1 MLNRDFFFEFAG
13 MPKSG
18 KTTTL
23 DVIVHFLKRREY
35 RVEEY
40 HGGGRYSPIDKSSLA
55 SLNIYLACKAMEF
68 IVTSA
73 EKEKIHSRI
82 FIMDRG
88 LFDRMLFTKALK
100 EMNKINDEEFESI
113 SKFLSIPRITSK
125 LDGVFLF
132 TTSPELSIEREN
144 KNKLIVKTGRVMN
157 TDFLSMLRRVSLD
170 AVENPLEAFPPATLI
185 NTEELDG
192 KIKESAQIIAD
203 VIINKIEAVK

>member
-1 MLNRDFFFEFAG
+1 MLRRDFFFEFAG

-23 DVIVHFLKRREY
+23 DVVVHFLKRKEY

-40 HGGGRYSPIDKSSLA
+40 HGGGRYSPIDKSAIA

-73 EKEKIHSRI
+73 EKEKVYSRV

-100 EMNKINDEEFESI
+100 EMKKIDEEEFESL
-113 SKFLSIPRITSK
+113 SNFLSIPRMTNK
-125 LDGVFLF
+125 LDGIFLF
-132 TTSPELSIEREN
+132 VTSPELSIEREN

-157 TDFLSMLRRVSLD
+157 TDFLSTLRRVSLD
-170 AVENPLEAFPPATLI
+170 TINNPLEAFPMVTLI
-185 NTEELDG
+185 DTEQLDG
-192 KIKESAQIIAD
+192 RIKESAQMIAD
-203 VIINKIEAVK
+203 IMINKIEAVK